1 MKLASSILSY
11 RILEHTTSL
20 YLVGSFKNE
29 ENLENNHL
37 TITYFGKRTKN
48 EKNEIINIIE
58 TNLKDTKQL
67 NLKFTTEAM
76 FGENK
81 DVRVLLLDES
91 LPDFI
96 HNLREKLMPYNASKF
111 KNNFN
116 PHVTTNLKE
125 YYGTL
130 DRLVLCESEYNIIKE
145 YKL

>member
-1 MKLASSILSY
+1 MTKLASKILSMF
-11 RILEHTTSL
+11 ESATSL
-20 YLVGSFKNE
+20 YLAGGFKNE

-37 TITYFGKRTKN
+37 TITYFGKRNKN

-58 TNLKDTKQL
+58 NNLKKTSPLSL
-67 NLKFTTEAM
+67 NFNKEAM

-116 PHVTTNLKE
+116 PHITTDLKE
-125 YYGTL
+125 YSGTL
-130 DRLVLCESEYNIIKE
+130 NRLVLCESEYNIIKE

>member
-1 MKLASSILSY
+1 MFESA
-11 RILEHTTSL
+11 TSL
-20 YLVGSFKNE
+20 YLAGGFKNE

-37 TITYFGKRTKN
+37 TITYFGKRNKN

-58 TNLKDTKQL
+58 NNLKKTSPLSL
-67 NLKFTTEAM
+67 NFNKEAM

-116 PHVTTNLKE
+116 PHITTDLKE
-125 YYGTL
+125 YSGTL
-130 DRLVLCESEYNIIKE
+130 NRLVLCESEYNIIKE